1 MYLLH
6 LFHPFTQFDAV
17 SPTFKLL
24 ERFTIVLY
32 SKNSNSESV
41 DGVSMELVCQD
52 NKAMESIPPTADALL
67 QRSAYQV
74 SVWTSSQD
82 SEQRRPT
89 PESWGWSWDECTK
102 KWRPIWITQPTASNS
117 CLELI
122 KCACKS
128 EKGCGARCSKKA
140 NWSCVNVTA

>member
-41 DGVSMELVCQD
+41 DGVRMELVCQD

-67 QRSAYQV
+67 QRAAYQV

-89 PESWGWSWDECTK
+89 PESWGWTWDECTK